1 MIEMEMGE
9 EKEEKIEK
17 EMDLEIRE
25 KDRIMQIKNN
35 YDMIWEQKNFVGTR
49 SI

>member
-1 MIEMEMGE
+1 MKNKNLKLFG
-9 EKEEKIEK
+9 KV
-17 EMDLEIRE
+17 EIRE

-35 YDMIWEQKNFVGTR
+35 YDMICQEKYFVGTR

>member
-1 MIEMEMGE
+1 MKSKNLKLFG
-9 EKEEKIEK
+9 KV
-17 EMDLEIRE
+17 EIIE